1 MFLKRLTLAGW
12 RATPGGE
19 DGFGI
24 LPAGVAQGSG
34 WSPPAPGGAAPL
46 SPAAWERSGSLDSG
60 CQHVARCRQELP
72 RLRGLCTPT
81 QAVWSDL
88 QCTQLAASHCHPWGT
103 GGHGDRACG
112 LRAATPLLAFLPQ
125 LGLCPLE
132 RHPPLHR
139 PRCLIVSCSLP
150 LGRLLIYADEMQN

>member
-1 MFLKRLTLAGW
+1 MLLKRLTLAGW

-19 DGFGI
+19 DGLGI

-46 SPAAWERSGSLDSG
+46 SPAAWERSGSLDSS

-88 QCTQLAASHCHPWGT
+88 RCTQLAASHCHPWGT
-103 GGHGDRACG
+103 GGVWGQG
-112 LRAATPLLAFLPQ
+112 LWPVGGHTSSGSSPTARTLPFGAASPTHPSASMPHCELLPSSGQ
-125 LGLCPLE
+125 VVKLC
-132 RHPPLHR
+132 R
-139 PRCLIVSCSLP
+139 
-150 LGRLLIYADEMQN
+150 